1 MKRIIFT
8 ILFSAMIF
16 TDYCFAV
23 PARRT
28 PVAVPLPDGT
38 TLTVQLWGDEFAHY
52 YTSADHY
59 LLLKAPDGYF
69 YYAEDC
75 SENGLRCSA
84 FKAKDINLRTS
95 AETTFLASVNKEQLL
110 NLQAQNARTMRQN
123 APRRTIQ
130 KATYPTTG
138 VQKGLVIL
146 VEFADESFYIENPY
160 EAFYDMLNKEGYS
173 DYNGTGSARDY
184 FIASSNG
191 QFLPDFDVYG
201 PVKLDKPMSYYG
213 GNSGSYD
220 RAPEEMIIEAC
231 QKLDDEIDFTEY
243 DRNHDGQID
252 NVYVFYAGYGE
263 ATTGYE
269 DTVWPHS
276 WDIYDGAGIEVM
288 LDGVMLN
295 HYACSNEIDLGEIMM
310 GIGTFCH
317 EFSHVLGLPDFYY
330 PLNSNCFT
338 LGPWAIMDYGN
349 YNNDGRTPPYYT
361 IYERYSLGWITPKEL
376 GDPEDITLRNIS
388 ENVGYIIQT
397 ENEDEYFLFENRQQE
412 GWDKYIPGHG
422 MLIWH
427 IDYDERLW
435 ELNKMNME
443 PAHQRVDIIE
453 ADNKLTNKTRDG
465 DPFPGTSNNTSFTDD
480 TKPGMISW
488 GRVRQE
494 KPITDIREE
503 NGIIYFKVNGG
514 SGTAIVN
521 TLPDTDITVNVEGSK
536 LTVVSN
542 HPECLPLYITDIQGR
557 LMEKSEIAPGTYS
570 FPIVDKGIYFVRIGS
585 NVYKVI
591 R

>member
-1 MKRIIFT
+1 
-8 ILFSAMIF
+8 
-16 TDYCFAV
+16 
-23 PARRT
+23 
-28 PVAVPLPDGT
+28 
-38 TLTVQLWGDEFAHY
+38 
-52 YTSADHY
+52 
-59 LLLKAPDGYF
+59 
-69 YYAEDC
+69 
-75 SENGLRCSA
+75 
-84 FKAKDINLRTS
+84 
-95 AETTFLASVNKEQLL
+95 
-110 NLQAQNARTMRQN
+110 MRQN

-276 WDIYDGAGIEVM
+276 WDIYDGAGIEVI

-388 ENVGYIIQT
+388 ENVGYIIRT

-514 SGTAIVN
+514 SDTAIVN

>member
-1 MKRIIFT
+1 
-8 ILFSAMIF
+8 
-16 TDYCFAV
+16 
-23 PARRT
+23 
-28 PVAVPLPDGT
+28 
-38 TLTVQLWGDEFAHY
+38 
-52 YTSADHY
+52 
-59 LLLKAPDGYF
+59 
-69 YYAEDC
+69 
-75 SENGLRCSA
+75 
-84 FKAKDINLRTS
+84 
-95 AETTFLASVNKEQLL
+95 
-110 NLQAQNARTMRQN
+110 
-123 APRRTIQ
+123 
-130 KATYPTTG
+130 
-138 VQKGLVIL
+138 
-146 VEFADESFYIENPY
+146 
-160 EAFYDMLNKEGYS
+160 
-173 DYNGTGSARDY
+173 
-184 FIASSNG
+184 
-191 QFLPDFDVYG
+191 
-201 PVKLDKPMSYYG
+201 
-213 GNSGSYD
+213 
-220 RAPEEMIIEAC
+220 
-231 QKLDDEIDFTEY
+231 
-243 DRNHDGQID
+243 
-252 NVYVFYAGYGE
+252 
-263 ATTGYE
+263 
-269 DTVWPHS
+269 
-276 WDIYDGAGIEVM
+276 
-288 LDGVMLN
+288 
-295 HYACSNEIDLGEIMM
+295 
-310 GIGTFCH
+310 
-317 EFSHVLGLPDFYY
+317 
-330 PLNSNCFT
+330 
-338 LGPWAIMDYGN
+338 MDYGN

-388 ENVGYIIQT
+388 ENVGYIIRT

-514 SGTAIVN
+514 SDTAIVN